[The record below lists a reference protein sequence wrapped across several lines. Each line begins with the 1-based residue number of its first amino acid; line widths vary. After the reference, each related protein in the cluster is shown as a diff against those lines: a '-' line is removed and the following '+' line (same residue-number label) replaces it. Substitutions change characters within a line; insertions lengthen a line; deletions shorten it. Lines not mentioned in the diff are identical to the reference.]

1 VSDCNAR
8 LFKTELES
16 LFNLKDESGVEIFYN
31 VAVTPCSGSP
41 AMCRASGRQEG
52 IAPRYFRGVGHP
64 GEVLIPGSEEI
75 AIKGI
80 TNTRQSL
87 KNSVIRSSNS
97 R

>member
-1 VSDCNAR
+1 M
-8 LFKTELES
+8 
-16 LFNLKDESGVEIFYN
+16 EIFYN
-31 VAVTPCSGSP
+31 VAVTPWFRVASNVQSIRP
-41 AMCRASGRQEG
+41 AQG

-75 AIKGI
+75 AIKGS
-80 TNTRQSL
+80 TNTRRSL

>member
-1 VSDCNAR
+1 MV
-8 LFKTELES
+8 
-16 LFNLKDESGVEIFYN
+16 
-31 VAVTPCSGSP
+31 P
-41 AMCRASGRQEG
+41 GRQQCAEHQAGKRG